1 MIAGYRTT
9 PAGVLVPAKPA
20 TWPRPAGWDKLPAD
34 VRAAWDA
41 RWARVRAQA

>member
-1 MIAGYRTT
+1 MTEWKTTAAGL
-9 PAGVLVPAKPA
+9 LVPAKPN

-41 RWARVRAQA
+41 RWQVAPKQ